1 MLISVCIPTYNR
13 PDNLLNCLHALSLQT
28 RKNFEVC
35 VSDNCSKANISKII
49 KIYKKKLKIKYKRN
63 NKNLGFALNVLKV
76 SQMASGEFVWF
87 LGDDDLLIPTAI
99 EKLTKLINK
108 NKKADF
114 FWINSFYL
122 QSSYLEKFS
131 HPFNTKNLP
140 RNMKPHSPLNK
151 DRKLMFFDLI
161 DKEISFDFLLGIYVC
176 VFRKKKWD
184 KNLHVIDKKL
194 IKDKRTWANFENT
207 CFFY

>member
-114 FWINSFYL
+114 FWINSFFIT
-122 QSSYLEKFS
+122 SINVSERICAS
-131 HPFNTKNLP
+131 
-140 RNMKPHSPLNK
+140 
-151 DRKLMFFDLI
+151 
-161 DKEISFDFLLGIYVC
+161 
-176 VFRKKKWD
+176 
-184 KNLHVIDKKL
+184 
-194 IKDKRTWANFENT
+194 
-207 CFFY
+207 

>member
-1 MLISVCIPTYNR
+1 MISLLRLLKNILII
-13 PDNLLNCLHALSLQT
+13 H
-28 RKNFEVC
+28 
-35 VSDNCSKANISKII
+35 
-49 KIYKKKLKIKYKRN
+49 
-63 NKNLGFALNVLKV
+63 
-76 SQMASGEFVWF
+76 
-87 LGDDDLLIPTAI
+87 
-99 EKLTKLINK
+99 LINK

-161 DKEISFDFLLGIYVC
+161 DKEISFDLLLGIYVC
-176 VFRKKKWD
+176 VFRKKKCD
-184 KNLHVIDKKL
+184 KNLHVIDKK
-194 IKDKRTWANFENT
+194 
-207 CFFY
+207 

>member
-1 MLISVCIPTYNR
+1 
-13 PDNLLNCLHALSLQT
+13 
-28 RKNFEVC
+28 
-35 VSDNCSKANISKII
+35 
-49 KIYKKKLKIKYKRN
+49 
-63 NKNLGFALNVLKV
+63 
-76 SQMASGEFVWF
+76 MASGEFVWF

-140 RNMKPHSPLNK
+140 RNMKPHS
-151 DRKLMFFDLI
+151 
-161 DKEISFDFLLGIYVC
+161 Y
-176 VFRKKKWD
+176 
-184 KNLHVIDKKL
+184 
-194 IKDKRTWANFENT
+194 A
-207 CFFY
+207 